1 MTCCHRYMGI
11 YRHLAVSE
19 LQTMRTRLMAS
30 LQDRLASPT
39 SAAHNGRSVQYQQNV
54 AEIRKEIAALSEELE
69 SRGVGASGGAVRGPI
84 YIV

>member
-1 MTCCHRYMGI
+1 MNCCHRMHG
-11 YRHLAVSE
+11 HLPPPL
-19 LQTMRTRLMAS
+19 LQNSSDARAPDGVVAGPTRF
-30 LQDRLASPT
+30 PT